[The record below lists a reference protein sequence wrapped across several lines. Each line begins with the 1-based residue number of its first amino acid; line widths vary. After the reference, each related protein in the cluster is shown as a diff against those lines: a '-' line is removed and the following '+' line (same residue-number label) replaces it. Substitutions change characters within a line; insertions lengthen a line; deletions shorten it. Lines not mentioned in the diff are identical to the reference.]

1 MVRGQPVK
9 INFIEPMYALP
20 VRKLPEERHWL
31 YEIKFDGYRCLAGNA
46 TGGVRLWSRRG
57 NDFTSQFP
65 AIARACEDL
74 PDGTLVDGEVVAIDG
89 NGRVSFNLLQHHRS
103 QASAIRFYVF
113 DILALSG
120 RNLLKESL
128 LKRRDALTD
137 ALRRIRKASS
147 VVDISKAIAA
157 PADDLIRAATEHG
170 FEGVIAKRQDSLYE
184 SGKRSGAWVKYK
196 ISKGQEFVIGG
207 YTPGNPFDAVIV
219 GYYQDKNLLYA
230 GKVRAGFVPHVRW
243 EVIAKMKAVKAE
255 ACPFANLPEKKRT
268 QWALT
273 KDEMKNCQWL
283 KPKLVAQ
290 IEFTEWTPDGHLRHA
305 SYMGLRDDKEAKE
318 VVRERLSNSI

>member
-1 MVRGQPVK
+1 MARGQPVK

-20 VRKLPEERHWL
+20 VRKLPEGPGWL
-31 YEIKFDGYRCLAGNA
+31 YEIKFDGYRCIAGKNSA
-46 TGGVRLWSRRG
+46 GVTLWSRRG

-65 AIARACEDL
+65 AIAKACHAL
-74 PDGTLVDGEVVAIDG
+74 PAGTLVDGEIVAIDA

-113 DILALSG
+113 DIITFS
-120 RNLLKESL
+120 RRSLLQESL
-128 LKRRDALTD
+128 LERRNALTD
-137 ALRRIRKASS
+137 ALRQIRKASS
-147 VVDISKAIAA
+147 VVDVSQIIAA
-157 PADDLIRAATEHG
+157 PADDLIHAATELG
-170 FEGVIAKRQDSLYE
+170 LEGVMAKRQDSLYE

-207 YTPGNPFDAVIV
+207 YTPGNPFDALIV

-305 SYMGLRDDKEAKE
+305 SYMGLRGDKEAKE

>member
-1 MVRGQPVK
+1 MAKAQPVK

-20 VRKLPEERHWL
+20 VRKLPEGPGWL
-31 YEIKFDGYRCLAGNA
+31 YEIKFDGYRCIAGKNSA
-46 TGGVRLWSRRG
+46 GVTLWSRRG

-65 AIARACEDL
+65 AIAKACHAL
-74 PDGTLVDGEVVAIDG
+74 PAGTLVDGEIVAIDA

-113 DILALSG
+113 DILTFS
-120 RNLLKESL
+120 RRSLLQESL
-128 LKRRDALTD
+128 LERRNALTD
-137 ALRRIRKASS
+137 ALRQIRKASS
-147 VVDISKAIAA
+147 VVDVSQIIAA
-157 PADDLIRAATEHG
+157 PADDLIRAAAELG
-170 FEGVIAKRQDSLYE
+170 LEGVVAKRQDSLYE

-196 ISKGQEFVIGG
+196 INKGQEFVIGG

-219 GYYQDKNLLYA
+219 GYYDKGKLLYA

-243 EVIAKMKAVKAE
+243 ELMEKMKALKTE
-255 ACPFANLPEKKRT
+255 TCPFGNLPEKKRT

-273 KDEMKNCQWL
+273 KNEMLKCQWL
-283 KPKLVAQ
+283 KPTLVAQ

-305 SYMGLRDDKEAKE
+305 SFLGLRDDKEARE
-318 VVRERLSNSI
+318 VVRETEV